1 MSLSL
6 AGKTPAKFE
15 WAAGNMTAAF
25 VISPSDGQSDIL
37 ATLEEIIS
45 FVKTQQ
51 AKAAGRP
58 PSLMERFGQ
67 AQAPDAPQEAP
78 QAPANPGNG
87 WAAVVPVEKPA
98 LPERLMGEVEMIEG
112 EE

>member
-6 AGKTPAKFE
+6 AGKNPAKFE

-25 VISPSDGQSDIL
+25 VIGPDDDQESIL
-37 ATLEEIIS
+37 ATMEKVIT
-45 FVKTQQ
+45 FVRTQE
-51 AKAAGRP
+51 AAGRP
-58 PSLMERFGQ
+58 LSLMERYSK
-67 AQAPDAPQEAP
+67 APTAAAP
-78 QAPANPGNG
+78 QAAPQPSTNPGNG
-87 WAAVVPVEKPA
+87 WAAMQAVAPT